1 MSRNRILI
9 VDDEPAI
16 REMVAVAL
24 ELADFDVLEA
34 ENAQRGHEIIVDERP
49 DLVLR
54 DWTLPSIT
62 GIELARRL
70 KRDETTNEIPIIMLT
85 AKSEE
90 DNKIQGLDVGA
101 DDSITKP
108 FSTRELISRIKAV
121 LRRASSTAADKAIE
135 VEGLCLDPVSHR
147 ISADDEPVDMG
158 PTEYRL
164 LEFFMSHQERAYSR
178 TQLLDQVWG
187 ANVYVE
193 DRTIDVHIRR
203 LRKALAPFGYDRF
216 IQTVRGTGYRF
227 SVKSAKAG

>member
-49 DLVLR
+49 DLVLL
-54 DWTLPSIT
+54 DWMLPSVT

-101 DDSITKP
+101 DDYITKP

-121 LRRASSTAADKAIE
+121 LRRASSTAADNDAGVALECEFGCDMENGVCYEELSVDALIRE
-135 VEGLCLDPVSHR
+135 VFE
-147 ISADDEPVDMG
+147 
-158 PTEYRL
+158 
-164 LEFFMSHQERAYSR
+164 
-178 TQLLDQVWG
+178 
-187 ANVYVE
+187 NVK
-193 DRTIDVHIRR
+193 T
-203 LRKALAPFGYDRF
+203 P
-216 IQTVRGTGYRF
+216 
-227 SVKSAKAG
+227 

>member
-1 MSRNRILI
+1 MTRNRILI
-9 VDDEPAI
+9 IDDEPAI
-16 REMVAVAL
+16 REMVAMAL
-24 ELADFDVLEA
+24 ELADFEVLEA
-34 ENAQRGHEIIVDERP
+34 ENAQQGHEIIVDERP
-49 DLVLR
+49 DLVLL
-54 DWTLPSIT
+54 DWMLPAVS

-70 KRDETTNEIPIIMLT
+70 KKDDATNEIPIIMLT
-85 AKSEE
+85 AKNDE

-101 DDSITKP
+101 DDYITKP

-121 LRRASSTAADKAIE
+121 LRRMNSTVAEKAID

-147 ISADDEPVDMG
+147 ISANDHPIDMG

-164 LEFFMSHQERAYSR
+164 LEFFMTHQERAYSR

-203 LRKALAPFGYDRF
+203 LRKALAPHGFDRF
-216 IQTVRGTGYRF
+216 VQTVRGTGYRF
-227 SVKSAKAG
+227 STKLTAV